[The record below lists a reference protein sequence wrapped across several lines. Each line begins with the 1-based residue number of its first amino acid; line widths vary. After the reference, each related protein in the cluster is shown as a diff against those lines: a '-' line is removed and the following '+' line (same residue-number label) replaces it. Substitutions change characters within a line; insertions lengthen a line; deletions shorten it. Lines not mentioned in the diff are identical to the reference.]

1 MAYSAFPAGSR
12 SDTRG
17 LAPRVRKQARRIST
31 MAKRKKFWIAGAIK
45 KPGALRAKAKAAGAL
60 KDGISPSYLAEKAK
74 EAGTTGKQ
82 ARLARTL
89 KSFHKGGSS
98 SSKA

>member
-1 MAYSAFPAGSR
+1 
-12 SDTRG
+12 
-17 LAPRVRKQARRIST
+17 

-82 ARLARTL
+82 ARLAQTL
-89 KSFHKGGSS
+89 KGFHKGGSS
-98 SSKA
+98 SSKSPTRESATRMSDKEMDRRMKKGGMRYTG

>member
-1 MAYSAFPAGSR
+1 
-12 SDTRG
+12 
-17 LAPRVRKQARRIST
+17 

-74 EAGTTGKQ
+74 EGGTTGKQ

-98 SSKA
+98 SSKAPTRESATRMSDKEMDRRMKKGGMRYTG